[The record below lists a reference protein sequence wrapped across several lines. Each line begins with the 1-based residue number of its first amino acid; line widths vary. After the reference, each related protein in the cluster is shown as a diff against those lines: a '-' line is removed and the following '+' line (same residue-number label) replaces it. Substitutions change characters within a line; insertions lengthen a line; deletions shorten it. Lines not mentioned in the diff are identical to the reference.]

1 MILGQVSVVSAQLVA
16 LVRFAFWVL
25 QLLVFARV
33 IISWVRV
40 DPYHPVVRFIY
51 QATEPMLR
59 PFRRVLRVGPGGLDF
74 SPIILLFVLWIAQQI
89 ITNLLMG
96 L

>member
-1 MILGQVSVVSAQLVA
+1 MTLAQVALAAQLMQV
-16 LVRFAFWVL
+16 VRLIFWVL

-40 DPYHPVVRFIY
+40 DPYHPAVRFIH

-59 PFRRVLRVGPGGLDF
+59 PFRRVLRVGSGGLDF
-74 SPIILLFVLWIAQQI
+74 SPIILLFVLWIAQRII
-89 ITNLLMG
+89 ITLLMRP
-96 L
+96 

>member
-1 MILGQVSVVSAQLVA
+1 VRLV
-16 LVRFAFWVL
+16 FWVL

-40 DPYHPVVRFIY
+40 DRHHPLVRFIY
-51 QATEPMLR
+51 QVTEPMLR
-59 PFRRVLRVGPGGLDF
+59 PFRAVLRIGPGGLDF

-89 ITNLLMG
+89 IITLLTG

>member
-1 MILGQVSVVSAQLVA
+1 MILAQLSAVSVQLIA
-16 LVRFAFWVL
+16 LIRFVFWVL

-51 QATEPMLR
+51 QVTEPMLR

-74 SPIILLFVLWIAQQI
+74 SPIILLFVLWIAQRII
-89 ITNLLMG
+89 ITLLMG

>member
-1 MILGQVSVVSAQLVA
+1 MTLAQVALAAQLMQV
-16 LVRFAFWVL
+16 VRLIFWVL

-51 QATEPMLR
+51 RATEPMLR
-59 PFRRVLRVGPGGLDF
+59 PFRAVLRVGPGGLDF

-89 ITNLLMG
+89 IINLLMR